1 MKKSLKV
8 VIFKFKSTLLRDK
21 LDFCFVLEEDSYDE
35 DFTSGATPRTP
46 KKTNKNRAVLN
57 SDDEIEDNLS
67 YVEESSKVI

>member
-1 MKKSLKV
+1 MRIYLK
-8 VIFKFKSTLLRDK
+8 IFLII
-21 LDFCFVLEEDSYDE
+21 EEDSYDE

-67 YVEESSKVI
+67 YVEESSKVIIK